1 MLKKI
6 IKKSLKSEFNQ
17 SVLKLVSGT
26 GLAQLI
32 GIAVSP
38 LITRLYSPSDFGQFG
53 LYVSIIAILSVGVS
67 GRYEMAIMLPKSNRK
82 ASQLLALCLVLIVLF
97 SGLLALG
104 ICMYHILFAEMKPI
118 GKWLYILPIGVLLR
132 GLYNTLTNWTNR
144 KKKYSA
150 LSIAVI
156 LQRISIS
163 STQLL
168 VGFLIA
174 ASIWGLIAGQI
185 MGVMVSVLFLG
196 GLVIKTNKPY
206 IKQWNLV
213 SIKKVA
219 KAYKNFPQFSMASGW
234 LNTLSLEIPVLLL
247 SFYFDAN
254 EVGYYILAKQVVQLP
269 LGIIGQGVGK
279 VFFQQASVVKDNA
292 DQLMRLFFSTIKKL
306 ALIGI
311 IPMGVLLLFGDQLF
325 SIFFGEKWEFS
336 GVIAQILSP
345 WLFFAFIASPVSSLF
360 SIIKKNYLSL
370 YTTSIECFLRVL
382 TVPISYFIFYSNVKT
397 FVAISIVNA
406 STVIIYL
413 IFNYYIINRLNKLDI
428 R

>member
-1 MLKKI
+1 M
-6 IKKSLKSEFNQ
+6 KSEFNQ

-38 LITRLYSPSDFGQFG
+38 IITRLYSPSDFGQFG

-97 SGLLALG
+97 TGLLALC
-104 ICMYHILFAEMKPI
+104 ICIYHFLFAEIKPI

-144 KKKYSA
+144 QKKYSA

-196 GLVIKTNKPY
+196 GLVIKTNKSF

-213 SIKKVA
+213 SIKKIA

-306 ALIGI
+306 ALIILLPVIFLFFTGKQTFVFIFGPQWLVTGQLIEVLVPMFFIQFIISPLSIVFGI
-311 IPMGVLLLFGDQLF
+311 RNKNQFGLILNAILIVSRFLSLMIGLIWLKTFINVLILF
-325 SIFFGEKWEFS
+325 STVEVFFRLF
-336 GVIAQILSP
+336 QI
-345 WLFFAFIASPVSSLF
+345 
-360 SIIKKNYLSL
+360 
-370 YTTSIECFLRVL
+370 
-382 TVPISYFIFYSNVKT
+382 YFT
-397 FVAISIVNA
+397 
-406 STVIIYL
+406 
-413 IFNYYIINRLNKLDI
+413 YYIIKRDV
-428 R
+428 

>member
-1 MLKKI
+1 MKYFFNINFIYKKI
-6 IKKSLKSEFNQ
+6 FKSEFNQ

-38 LITRLYSPSDFGQFG
+38 IITRLYSPSDFGQFG
-53 LYVSIIAILSVGVS
+53 LYLSMIAMLSVGVS
-67 GRYEMAIMLPKSNRK
+67 GRYELAIMLPKSNRK

-97 SGLLALG
+97 TGLLVLG
-104 ICMYHILFAEMKPI
+104 ICIYHILFADMKPI

-132 GLYNTLTNWTNR
+132 GLYNTLTNWINR
-144 KKKYSA
+144 QKKYSA

-156 LQRISIS
+156 LQRIFIS

-196 GLVIKTNKPY
+196 GLVVKTNNPF
-206 IKQWNLV
+206 IKQWNFA

-219 KAYKNFPQFSMASGW
+219 KEYKNFPQFSMASGW
-234 LNTLSLEIPVLLL
+234 LNTVSLEVPVLLL

-306 ALIGI
+306 ALIILLPMIFLFFAGKQTFVFIFGPQWFVTGQLIEVLVPIFFVQFIISPLSNVFGI
-311 IPMGVLLLFGDQLF
+311 RNKNQLGLILNAILIISRFLSLMIGVIWLKTFINVLILF
-325 SIFFGEKWEFS
+325 SIVEVFFRLF
-336 GVIAQILSP
+336 QI
-345 WLFFAFIASPVSSLF
+345 
-360 SIIKKNYLSL
+360 
-370 YTTSIECFLRVL
+370 
-382 TVPISYFIFYSNVKT
+382 YFT
-397 FVAISIVNA
+397 
-406 STVIIYL
+406 
-413 IFNYYIINRLNKLDI
+413 YYIIKRDV
-428 R
+428 

>member
-38 LITRLYSPSDFGQFG
+38 IITRLYSPSDFGQFG

-97 SGLLALG
+97 TGLLALC
-104 ICMYHILFAEMKPI
+104 ICIYHFLFAEIKPI

-144 KKKYSA
+144 QKKYSA

-196 GLVIKTNKPY
+196 GLVIKTNKSF

-213 SIKKVA
+213 SIKKIA

-306 ALIGI
+306 ALII
-311 IPMGVLLLFGDQLF
+311 LLPVIFLFLLGSKPLYLF
-325 SIFFGEKWEFS
+325 LVHS
-336 GVIAQILSP
+336 GLLQG
-345 WLFFAFIASPVSSLF
+345 
-360 SIIKKNYLSL
+360 N
-370 YTTSIECFLRVL
+370 
-382 TVPISYFIFYSNVKT
+382 
-397 FVAISIVNA
+397 
-406 STVIIYL
+406 
-413 IFNYYIINRLNKLDI
+413 
-428 R
+428 